1 MTVRP
6 RRSNRRSNLST
17 SGSVGSLGSLDPLL
31 LSDLEDGSD
40 TNQNQQ
46 DIAEIFEAS
55 MNITG
60 DSSYTG
66 RRLQSFRDNRE
77 HREHRR
83 HRTNR
88 RNPTNDTSSAASAD
102 RLSLAASESASS
114 YEDMDVESLQQIL
127 NDSLSVT
134 GDASYSGRRLQT
146 FQARREERMRTESA
160 DRAGGRSASSH
171 GRLHDP
177 NDRRLA
183 FHNSRRGSRRSF
195 RVQELEQIRAERGES
210 TERPEDPDKMTT
222 TRRISDSGIDRPH
235 SNTFSGRAA

>member
-1 MTVRP
+1 MRP
-6 RRSNRRSNLST
+6 RRSNRRSNLSS
-17 SGSVGSLGSLDPLL
+17 SGSIGSLGSLDPLL

-40 TNQNQQ
+40 TNQNQH

-60 DSSYTG
+60 DSSYSG

-83 HRTNR
+83 HRTSP
-88 RNPTNDTSSAASAD
+88 RNAANDTTSDASSAD

-114 YEDMDVESLQQIL
+114 YEDMDVESLQHIL

-171 GRLHDP
+171 ERLRDP

-183 FHNSRRGSRRSF
+183 FHNSRRGSRRSL
-195 RVQELEQIRAERGES
+195 RIQELEQIRAERGES
-210 TERPEDPDKMTT
+210 TERPEESDKIST

>member
-1 MTVRP
+1 MRP
-6 RRSNRRSNLST
+6 RRSNRRSNLS
-17 SGSVGSLGSLDPLL
+17 SNGSVGSFGSLDPLL

-40 TNQNQQ
+40 TNENQQ
-46 DIAEIFEAS
+46 EIAEIFEAS

-60 DSSYTG
+60 DSSYSG
-66 RRLQSFRDNRE
+66 RRLQSFRDNRA

-88 RNPTNDTSSAASAD
+88 KNPTNDTSASSASGAD

-134 GDASYSGRRLQT
+134 GDASYSGRRIQT
-146 FQARREERMRTESA
+146 FQARKEERMRTESA

-171 GRLHDP
+171 ERLRDP

-195 RVQELEQIRAERGES
+195 RIQELEQIHAERGES
-210 TERPEDPDKMTT
+210 TERPEEPDKMST
-222 TRRISDSGIDRPH
+222 TRRTSDSGIDRPH